1 MRTMTVTEFSRKLS
15 KTLDTLE
22 YGGDEI
28 ILLRNN
34 QPIAKLSSGAAR
46 MTALEAL
53 SDIYRTLDYD
63 DGKAWIKDTQK
74 ADRLLVREVR
84 DPWA

>member
-15 KTLDTLE
+15 KTLDALE

-28 ILLRNN
+28 VLLRNN
-34 QPIAKLSSGAAR
+34 QPIAKLSSGATR

-53 SDIYRTLDYD
+53 SDIYRPESYD
-63 DGKAWIKDTQK
+63 T
-74 ADRLLVREVR
+74 
-84 DPWA
+84 